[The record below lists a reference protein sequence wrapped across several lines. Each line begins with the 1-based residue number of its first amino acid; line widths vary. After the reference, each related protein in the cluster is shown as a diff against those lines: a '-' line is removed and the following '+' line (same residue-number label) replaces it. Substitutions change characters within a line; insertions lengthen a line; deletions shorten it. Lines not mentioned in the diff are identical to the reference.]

1 MGRRPTMIGDYAR
14 DASWAGKD
22 PNQEVRVV
30 FAAVD
35 HEFVET
41 LGLEVVEGRTFSRDY
56 ATDDEKAFLINQE
69 TAKLIGRE
77 SAVGTPFTMFGRQ
90 GTVIGVLQNFH
101 FQPLRREI
109 QPLVFL
115 LAPNYHWLG
124 NIVVRFSP
132 ENTAATL
139 AAIEEV
145 WKEVLPTYPFEYVFV
160 DEDYSQFYLREERMT
175 RLLGNFSFLAVFIA
189 CLGLFGLASFVVE
202 QKTKEIGIRK
212 VLGAS
217 VSSIML
223 ALCGEFV
230 RLVVLS
236 MFIAWPIA
244 YLAARG
250 WLDDFAYRV
259 RLEPAVFLLTGL
271 LALFIALLTVS
282 FQASRAARAN
292 PVDALQYE

>member
-1 MGRRPTMIGDYAR
+1 
-14 DASWAGKD
+14 
-22 PNQEVRVV
+22 VV

-35 HEFVET
+35 YEFVET
-41 LGLEVVEGRTFSRDY
+41 LGLELVEGRTFSRDFT
-56 ATDDEKAFLINQE
+56 TDAEQAFLVNQE
-69 TAKLIGRE
+69 TAKLMGGD
-77 SAVGTPFTMFGRQ
+77 SAVGMPFTMFGRE

-101 FQPLRREI
+101 FQPLRSEI

-115 LAPNYHWLG
+115 LAPNPYWLG

-139 AAIEEV
+139 AAIENV

-160 DEDYSQFYLREERMT
+160 DEDYSQFYWREERMV

-217 VSSIML
+217 VSSIMIS
-223 ALCGEFV
+223 LCGEFV
-230 RLVVLS
+230 RLVVFS
-236 MFIAWPIA
+236 VFIAWPLA
-244 YLAARG
+244 YLAARS

-259 RLEPAVFLLTGL
+259 RLEPLVFLLTGL
-271 LALFIALLTVS
+271 LALVIALATVS
-282 FQASRAARAN
+282 LQATRAARAN